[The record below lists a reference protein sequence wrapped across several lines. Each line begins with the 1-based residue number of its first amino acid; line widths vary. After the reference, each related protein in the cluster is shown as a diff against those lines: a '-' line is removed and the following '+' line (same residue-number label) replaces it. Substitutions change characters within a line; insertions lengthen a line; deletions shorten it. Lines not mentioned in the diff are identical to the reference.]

1 MVRAARRSWPSK
13 PVWRR
18 LNRRRRS
25 VSNAVIA
32 RNVATGVIAV
42 VAVVIAATEVI
53 AAAVVAQVALVV
65 GQAAVVAATR
75 SSALIQV
82 AGLKNVRRAKPLFI
96 SCHAC

>member
-1 MVRAARRSWPSK
+1 MVRAERRSWPSK

-32 RNVATGVIAV
+32 RNAETEAIEV
-42 VAVVIAATEVI
+42 VAVVIAETGVI
-53 AAAVVAQVALVV
+53 AAAVVAQVV
-65 GQAAVVAATR
+65 AVVAQVALAAVTR

-82 AGLKNVRRAKPLFI
+82 AGLKR
-96 SCHAC
+96 